1 MLPYGR
7 IVVGEVNLRVSMS
20 NVNTLILL
28 FALDIVKSATSN
40 APELSQRF
48 HNAALHMQI
57 VNDLCYK
64 VMHFLGDSQQ
74 PPLGS
79 SK

>member
-20 NVNTLILL
+20 NVNTLIFL
-28 FALDIVKSATSN
+28 FALYIVKSATSN
-40 APELSQRF
+40 APELSHIF
-48 HNAALHMQI
+48 YNAALHMQI

-64 VMHFLGDSQQ
+64 VMHFLSDSQQ